1 MVKPSKGF
9 RHRTRK
15 VLRKNIREKGA
26 IPPLSLLMIEYKP
39 GDKVYIVPNPA
50 IHEGMPHRRY
60 IGKVGTVIGRR
71 GRAYIVEVYLGNKR
85 KEIIIVPEHL
95 RPAQPSTHSNKR

>member
-1 MVKPSKGF
+1 MVKASQGY

-15 VLRKNIREKGA
+15 VFRKRIRERGA
-26 IPPLSLLMIEYKP
+26 IPPLSLLLIDYKI

-50 IHEGMPHRRY
+50 IHEALPHRRY
-60 IGKVGTVIGRR
+60 VGKVGTIIGKR

-85 KEIIIVPEHL
+85 KELIVVPEHL
-95 RPAQPSTHSNKR
+95 RPANISQQSTK